1 MMAFNQQR
9 FLIFP
14 ILLSLLLSACSG
26 TGSSRKDAAPKVD
39 KKKLAK
45 IHDAVPRKDKVTR
58 AGNKNPYTVF
68 GKTYHL
74 LASSEGYKKKGT
86 ASWYGTKFHGRM
98 TANGE
103 RYNVYAMTAAHKTL
117 PIPCY
122 ARVTN
127 LSNNR
132 QVIVRVNDRGPF
144 HGDRLIDL
152 SYAAAVKLGY
162 AEQGTAPVLVEVVT
176 QESLA
181 RERGKK
187 RLPIPV
193 AEGGAL
199 ASKTVVATGKPVAT
213 TPSKVPV
220 IEQAIAEP
228 KTQSVTSPIVKPD
241 VQGRWFLQT
250 GAYKERAT
258 AMDMQK
264 RVGFITHLPV
274 ALREPASALDGF
286 FKVFVGPVDN
296 EQVLRKLQQEM
307 RAANMGSPFIIRE

>member
-1 MMAFNQQR
+1 
-9 FLIFP
+9 LI
-14 ILLSLLLSACSG
+14 SLVLSACSG

-74 LASSEGYKKKGT
+74 LPTSEGYKKKGT

-127 LSNNR
+127 LSNKR

-152 SYAAAVKLGY
+152 SYAAAVKLGF

-176 QESLA
+176 EESLA
-181 RERGKK
+181 NERKQK
-187 RLPIPV
+187 RLRIPV
-193 AEGGAL
+193 SEGKAVAAL
-199 ASKTVVATGKPVAT
+199 PAALPKKVAR
-213 TPSKVPV
+213 VPV
-220 IEQAIAEP
+220 EDKNVSKPAKAAGQKTAAVARSQPDNAVNIAR
-228 KTQSVTSPIVKPD
+228 VD
-241 VQGRWFLQT
+241 QGGSWFLQT
-250 GAYKERAT
+250 GAYRERSMAQ
-258 AMDMQK
+258 DMQQ
-264 RVGFITHLPV
+264 RVKFITHLPV
-274 ALREPASALDGF
+274 ALREPVDALDGF
-286 FKVFVGPVDN
+286 FKVLVGPVDN

-307 RAANMGSPFIIRE
+307 RAANMGSPFIVRD